1 MMVAMASRGSA
12 LPWLSTLAW
21 ASVGAL
27 GAFGIAGLATVGAFL
42 LAGAAVVAAVAL
54 SVPAL
59 RPPCLP
65 GFLVGLS
72 TAPLYIA
79 WLNRE
84 GPGLVCTT
92 TADSSS
98 CSDQWSPWPFVAV
111 GVLFAGAGLVLLLMT
126 RRGPDQPADATTEA
140 AGSAAQT

>member
-27 GAFGIAGLATVGAFL
+27 GAFGIAGLATVGVFL
-42 LAGAAVVAAVAL
+42 LTGAAVVAAVAL

-92 TADSSS
+92 TADSMS
-98 CSDQWSPWPFVAV
+98 CSDQWSPWPFVAL
-111 GVLFAGAGLVLLLMT
+111 GVLFTGAGVALLVVS
-126 RRGPDQPADATTEA
+126 RRGPDEESEGSAEA
-140 AGSAAQT
+140 AAGRPRT

>member
-1 MMVAMASRGSA
+1 MMVRMTSRRSA

-27 GAFGIAGLATVGAFL
+27 GAFGIAGLASIGMFL
-42 LAGAAVVAAVAL
+42 LAGAALVAGVAL
-54 SVPAL
+54 ATPAL
-59 RPPCLP
+59 RPPSVP

-79 WLNRE
+79 WLNRD

-92 TADSSS
+92 TADSIS
-98 CSDQWSPWPFVAV
+98 CSDQWSPWPFLAV
-111 GVLFAGAGLVLLLMT
+111 GVLLAGAGLALLVV
-126 RRGPDQPADATTEA
+126 RRRVPDQQPEVPAEEA
-140 AGSAAQT
+140 GRMPRT